1 MPKFEL
7 TQALEARM
15 MNAWPSF
22 ECQFYDGWVVRFANG
37 YTKRANSVSPLW
49 PGAKLDDELIDH
61 IVSQFAQ
68 MNLRP
73 VFRLTGL
80 EAPDT
85 DERLAAHGFTESDPT
100 FCMINDDPGSFDTE
114 ESIHISTDLPE
125 RWLQDTIRSYGDQ
138 GVGPEVLEDIVSRIR
153 QTHGFATLMMDDQ
166 PVAWG
171 LGVIERGYIGLYD
184 VVVQPDLRG
193 LGLGRRVL
201 NGLISWGLQHNAK
214 RVYLQVTEQNEV
226 ARSLYKSLG
235 FVDAYRYRHRILL
248 TDILEQDEQEAEE
261 DLLDPVLIVG

>member
-1 MPKFEL
+1 MPHFEL
-7 TQALEARM
+7 TQALESRM

-49 PGAKLDDELIDH
+49 AGASLDDELIKH

-80 EAPDT
+80 ESPGT
-85 DERLAAHGFTESDPT
+85 DERLADHGFVESDPT
-100 FCMINDDPGSFDTE
+100 FCMINDDPGSFDAE
-114 ESIHISTDLPE
+114 ESINISSELPE
-125 RWLQDTIRSYGDQ
+125 RWVSDTIKSYGEH
-138 GVGPEVLEDIVSRIR
+138 GVGPEVLAEIVSRIR

-166 PVAWG
+166 AVAWG

-184 VVVQPDLRG
+184 IVVLPDLRG

-201 NGLISWGLQHNAK
+201 NGLISWGIEHNAK

-226 ARSLYKSLG
+226 ARSLYRSLG
-235 FVDAYRYRHRILL
+235 FADAYRYRHRILA
-248 TDILEQDEQEAEE
+248 TATVLEPELEE
-261 DLLDPVLIVG
+261 TVDPVLIAG